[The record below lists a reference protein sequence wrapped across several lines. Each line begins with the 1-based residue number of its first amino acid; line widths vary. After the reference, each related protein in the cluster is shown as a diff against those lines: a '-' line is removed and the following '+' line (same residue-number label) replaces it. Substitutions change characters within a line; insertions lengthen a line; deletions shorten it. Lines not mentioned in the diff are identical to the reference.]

1 MLKKIAVFSFLS
13 VAGLHAID
21 TGTVPPKVLLSGED
35 GGIVNGKA
43 WSSAMLK
50 DKVTV
55 LFYVDPDKKDEN
67 SALTKALKAKHFDR
81 KQYRSVAIINL
92 AATWMPDAV
101 IEMKLSA
108 KQKEFPDTIYVKD
121 KRKVLV
127 KKWSLK
133 DDASDILLF
142 DKSGKLIYKK
152 FGKLGQN
159 EIDKVIALIE
169 KNIH

>member
-1 MLKKIAVFSFLS
+1 MKKSVVMILLAAVGAF
-13 VAGLHAID
+13 AID
-21 TGTVPPKVLLSGED
+21 VGALPPKAVIGGEN
-35 GGIVNGKA
+35 GGVVNGA
-43 WSSAMLK
+43 DWSSVMLR

-67 SALTKALKAKHFDR
+67 SALSKALKEKHFDR
-81 KQYRSVAIINL
+81 KRYRSVAIINL

-121 KRKVLV
+121 KKKSLV
-127 KKWSLK
+127 KKWGLK

-142 DKSGKLIYKK
+142 DKSGRLIFKK
-152 FGKLGQN
+152 FGKLNQA
-159 EIDKVIALIE
+159 EIDKVIGLIE
-169 KNIH
+169 KNL